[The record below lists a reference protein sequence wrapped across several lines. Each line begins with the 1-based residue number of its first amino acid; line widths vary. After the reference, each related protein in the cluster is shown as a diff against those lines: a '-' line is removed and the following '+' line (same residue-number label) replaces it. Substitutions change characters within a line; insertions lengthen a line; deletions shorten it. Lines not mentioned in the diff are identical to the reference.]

1 MDLLFQ
7 QLFNGVMLG
16 STYAIV
22 ALGLTLV
29 YGILQIPNFAHGHM
43 YMLGAYV
50 CFFLITVFGLGYWP
64 ALVATA
70 ILLAVAGIVLER
82 LAYSPL
88 RKQPHI
94 SSFISALGALIVLE
108 NGVIALWG
116 PQGQRIPNPYPGIIE
131 VFGITMSQQRLLVIA
146 AAVVMILLL
155 QLFIK
160 KTTLGSTI
168 EAVAQ
173 NQEGAKLVGINVK
186 LVSSLTFAISTG
198 LAAIAA
204 CLVAPIFMISPSM
217 GAMLG
222 MKAFVIVIL
231 GGLGSVPG
239 AIVGGLI
246 LGLIEALGGGYL
258 SAAYKDVFAFGALVL
273 ILAIKPTGLFGK
285 EEQGR

>member
-231 GGLGSVPG
+231 GGLGSIPG
-239 AIVGGLI
+239 AIVGGLV
-246 LGLIEALGGGYL
+246 LGLIESLGGGYL

-273 ILAIKPTGLFGK
+273 ILAVKPTGLFGK
-285 EEQGR
+285 EDQSR